1 MYVNPIIII
10 IVAALVL
17 SGCLGTIAFA
27 VLHAHERAKAKRAEN
42 RSDSLGAAL
51 ADSREANADLDE
63 SVRTANAR
71 AASEARRASVAMGR
85 LRRLADAVQA
95 AADKRWSQPAVVE
108 LVAVQQEMRTP
119 RNVVEIGGAR

>member
-10 IVAALVL
+10 IAAALVL

-42 RSDSLGAAL
+42 RRDSLGASL
-51 ADSREANADLDE
+51 ADSRAANADLE
-63 SVRTANAR
+63 EVAR
-71 AASEARRASVAMGR
+71 AASARAVGEGRRASVAMGR
-85 LRRLADAVQA
+85 LRRLSDAVQA
-95 AADKRWSQPAVVE
+95 AADKRWSQPAVSE
-108 LVAVQQEMRTP
+108 LVSVQQEMRTP